1 MVIKAIAWHEVCLNI
16 IEMEKIMDKKGFTL
30 VEAMVVI
37 AVIGIAV
44 AVAVPNIVGYMPEY
58 RLKRAARDL
67 YSAMQSTKMGAI
79 KNNSSWAIVYDP
91 GNSCYFICSDP
102 GADATWST
110 TADNTVVSTIPFPGY
125 GSGIN
130 YGHGIATTNATVGG
144 GTFPANNISYNSNVL
159 VFNSRGTGSGGY
171 VYIQNNQS
179 TSYAVGTR
187 TSGAILLRK
196 WYANPGN
203 WI

>member
-1 MVIKAIAWHEVCLNI
+1 
-16 IEMEKIMDKKGFTL
+16 MDKKGFTL

-67 YSAMQSTKMGAI
+67 YSVMQSTKMGAI
-79 KNNSSWAIVYDP
+79 KNNTSWAIVFDP
-91 GNSCYFICSDP
+91 ATSRYLICSDS

-110 TADNTVVSTIPFPGY
+110 TADNTIVSTITLPGY

-130 YGHGIATTNATVGG
+130 YGHGIAEEKATVAGEKFS
-144 GTFPANNISYNSNVL
+144 TNPSDPAENISYNSNVL

-171 VYIQNNQS
+171 VYLQNNQS
-179 TSYAVGTR
+179 TSYTVGTR
-187 TSGAILLRK
+187 TNGAILLRK

>member
-1 MVIKAIAWHEVCLNI
+1 
-16 IEMEKIMDKKGFTL
+16 MDKKGFTL

-37 AVIGIAV
+37 AVIGIV
-44 AVAVPNIVGYMPEY
+44 LAVAVPNIVGFMPEY

-79 KNNSSWAIVYDP
+79 KNNSSWALVFDP
-91 GNSCYFICSDP
+91 ADSCYCICSKWVANSKCSDP
-102 GADATWST
+102 NNTIVST
-110 TADNTVVSTIPFPGY
+110 TTLPGY
-125 GSGIN
+125 GSSIN
-130 YGHGIATTNATVGG
+130 YGHGIATKNATVGG
-144 GTFPANNISYNSNVL
+144 GALPANDISYTSNVL

-171 VYIQNNQS
+171 VYLQNNQS
-179 TSYAVGTR
+179 TSYTVGTR

>member
-1 MVIKAIAWHEVCLNI
+1 MFIKAIAWHEVCLNI

-130 YGHGIATTNATVGG
+130 YGHGIAKTKATAACILNPNLSGCENFPVGDV
-144 GTFPANNISYNSNVL
+144 SYNFNVL
-159 VFNSRGTGSGGY
+159 VFNSRGTGTGGY
-171 VYIQNNQS
+171 V
-179 TSYAVGTR
+179 
-187 TSGAILLRK
+187 
-196 WYANPGN
+196 
-203 WI
+203 

>member
-1 MVIKAIAWHEVCLNI
+1 
-16 IEMEKIMDKKGFTL
+16 MDKKGFTL

-44 AVAVPNIVGYMPEY
+44 AVAAPNIVGGMPEY

-79 KNNSSWAIVYDP
+79 KNNTSWAIVFDP
-91 GNSCYFICSDP
+91 ATSRYLICSDS
-102 GADATWST
+102 GADGTWST
-110 TADNTVVSTIPFPGY
+110 TADNTIVSTIPLPGY
-125 GSGIN
+125 GSGVA
-130 YGHGIATTNATVGG
+130 YGYGAAGTKATAACISNPSGSGCPMSPGDEV
-144 GTFPANNISYNSNVL
+144 SYNFNVL

-171 VYIQNNQS
+171 VYLQNNQS

>member
-1 MVIKAIAWHEVCLNI
+1 
-16 IEMEKIMDKKGFTL
+16 MDKKGFTL

-67 YSAMQSTKMGAI
+67 YSVMQSTKMGAI
-79 KNNSSWAIVYDP
+79 KNNTSWAIVFDP
-91 GNSCYFICSDP
+91 ATSRYLICSAS

-110 TADNTVVSTIPFPGY
+110 TADNTIVSTITLPGY

-144 GTFPANNISYNSNVL
+144 GAFPVNNISYTANVL

-171 VYIQNNQS
+171 VYLQNNQS
-179 TSYAVGTR
+179 TSYTVGTR
-187 TSGAILLRK
+187 TNGAILLRK